1 MIGWLMRLVIAAVFA
16 RAAIQKF
23 RAGDEP
29 VINDL
34 RLPLSLR
41 SRSTRVLVALEA
53 VIAVLLIIPETATLG
68 GIATAVLGTAFAVVL
83 ARRWHLGHHRQQ
95 CACFGT
101 SREQP
106 AWILVARAGAIA
118 LAGILIAVGFNPS
131 LSSQRLIGV
140 GFVALTL
147 VVAVLCVL
155 VLALYRQ
162 VGVLERRLGPRSALE
177 LEDEGPTFGVRA
189 PDLEQLTGIGSELV
203 VFGSESCRLCREL
216 APGLRALARDGNTIF
231 GIDESMSPDVFSRF
245 RVPGTPY
252 VVHTVDGVVVAKGLV
267 NTLEQIEELL
277 ETGLERAYHAQ

>member
-1 MIGWLMRLVIAAVFA
+1 MIGWLLRLVIAAVFA

-23 RAGDEP
+23 RAGSDP
-29 VINDL
+29 VIDDV
-34 RLPLSLR
+34 RLPVWLR
-41 SRSTRVLVALEA
+41 SHSTQVLIALEA
-53 VIAVLLIIPETATLG
+53 VIAVLLVIPQTAVVG
-68 GIATAVLGTAFAVVL
+68 GIGTAVLGAAFVVVL
-83 ARRWHLGHHRQQ
+83 SRRWHLGQHRQH

-101 SREQP
+101 AREQP
-106 AWILVARAGAIA
+106 AWILVTRAGAIV
-118 LAGILIAVGFNPS
+118 LCGILIAVGLTPS
-131 LSSQRLIGV
+131 LSSGSLIGL

-177 LEDEGPTFGVRA
+177 LADEGPPFGVRA
-189 PDLEQLTGIGSELV
+189 PELEELTGIGSELV

-216 APGLRALARDGNTIF
+216 APGLRALARDGNTIY
-231 GIDESMSPDVFSRF
+231 GIDEFMSPDVFSRF